1 MATQK
6 VVGVVAQMDWMQP
19 LEEGLQKAIHAAFA
33 GGGSSG
39 QKAKNFLHGTWI
51 GHRLH
56 VILTDVPIGA
66 WTAATVFDSLDSA
79 TARNHWQVAA
89 DSAIA
94 VGLVGAAAAAVAGL
108 TDWQDTDPP
117 ARRIGL
123 THGLL
128 NVGGVTLFT
137 ASLLMRK
144 RKRRRAG
151 LTLSILG
158 YAVAT
163 LAARLGGNMGYGHRV
178 GVDHTAGQELP
189 KDFVRVLSDPELI
202 EGQPRRADFQGVPIL
217 LLRRGGRIFAL
228 AETCSHMGG
237 PLRRQSDRSKYQM
250 PLARFPLCPGR
261 WASARRP
268 CGASATLPGGAGG
281 RRPDRN
287 PKAVFK
293 RIAWLQYSWA
303 IVFVCRMAALGAFGR
318 SQEQRIKSDYAG
330 RPVILISLLSSA
342 PIN

>member
-1 MATQK
+1 
-6 VVGVVAQMDWMQP
+6 
-19 LEEGLQKAIHAAFA
+19 
-33 GGGSSG
+33 
-39 QKAKNFLHGTWI
+39 GTWI
-51 GHRLH
+51 GHPLH

-66 WTAATVFDSLDSA
+66 WTAATAFDALDLA
-79 TARNHWQVAA
+79 TVRNHWQVAA

-94 VGLVGAAAAAVAGL
+94 VGLVGAAAAAIAGL

-163 LAARLGGNMGYGHRV
+163 LAARLGGNMVYGQRV

-202 EGQPRRADFQGVPIL
+202 EGQPRRADCQGVPIL

-228 AETCSHMGG
+228 AETCSHLGG
-237 PLRRQSDRSKYQM
+237 PLSEGKVIDQSIKCPWHGS
-250 PLARFPLCPGR
+250 RFALEDGR
-261 WASARRP
+261 VLDGPAVHPQPCLELRVRGGQIEIRRP
-268 CGASATLPGGAGG
+268 
-281 RRPDRN
+281 
-287 PKAVFK
+287 
-293 RIAWLQYSWA
+293 
-303 IVFVCRMAALGAFGR
+303 
-318 SQEQRIKSDYAG
+318 
-330 RPVILISLLSSA
+330 
-342 PIN
+342 